1 MNVIYKNGEIKDWR
15 CALMNLTMVFGK
27 TNTPLKKWFMK
38 FSNTDCF
45 ATYPCYKNLVFILLI
60 FSTSAVAQK
69 KLLVV
74 SSASIF
80 NDMTKNIGGEFI
92 DAVSIVP
99 IGGDPHLYEATPD
112 DAKLMAKADLIFING
127 LTFEGWIN
135 EIIKNSGTKATT
147 VRITKGIKP
156 IASEAYA
163 NATDPHAWM
172 DAENGL
178 VYIKNIKDALVSAD
192 PIHAQEYEKNYAV
205 YVKKISGL
213 HHYINQKINEIPVEK
228 RILITS
234 HDAFGYFGKK
244 YGMQV
249 IAMMGIS
256 TEADAQTSDMER
268 VVAAIQKNKIP
279 AIFVES
285 TINPKLLQQVS
296 KDQKVKIGGSLYADS
311 IGEEGTDGNSYY
323 GMLKHNA
330 DVIVSGLTSENFES
344 EDHHNQQPINWWM
357 YSILILILFL
367 SWVVLYFKIKK

>member
-1 MNVIYKNGEIKDWR
+1 
-15 CALMNLTMVFGK
+15 
-27 TNTPLKKWFMK
+27 MK
-38 FSNTDCF
+38 YFVTLILFCFCTASN
-45 ATYPCYKNLVFILLI
+45 
-60 FSTSAVAQK
+60 AQK
-69 KLLVV
+69 KLVVV

-80 NDMTKNIGGEFI
+80 DDMAKNIGGDLIESL
-92 DAVSIVP
+92 SIVP
-99 IGGDPHLYEATPD
+99 IGGDPHIYEATPA
-112 DAKLMAKADLIFING
+112 DAKLVARADIILING

-135 EIIKNSGTKATT
+135 EIIENSGTKATT
-147 VRITKGIKP
+147 TLITKGIQAIESK
-156 IASEAYA
+156 EHK

-192 PIHAQEYEKNYAV
+192 PIHAESYEKNYTI
-205 YVKKISGL
+205 YSNKIKSLHQYIQKKINS
-213 HHYINQKINEIPVEK
+213 IPEKK

-234 HDAFGYFGKK
+234 HDAFSYFGNK
-244 YGMQV
+244 YGMEV
-249 IAMMGIS
+249 ISMMGVS

-268 VVAAIQKNKIP
+268 VVEAIQNNKVP

-330 DVIVSGLTSENFES
+330 DVISSGLIGDEVEKDS
-344 EDHHNQQPINWWM
+344 HKQQAINWWM
-357 YSILILILFL
+357 YSILILILFS
-367 SWVVLYFKIKK
+367 SWVVLYYKIKK